1 MAEFVFRSEYPDVE
15 LVNEPLNETLYRVI
29 DRSANQKR
37 TAFVLA
43 ETHEVIS
50 YTKLRH
56 AILVIS
62 EYLESCKFGHQ
73 DIACAVLKNCWQFS
87 AIFVSIVS
95 RGGVLS
101 PASPLFTQNELQKQ
115 FIDSNSKIVFCQQYS
130 LESVLKAAPNCPKL
144 KTIILLDGPSHG
156 LPFGTIHLNDILKK
170 QPKCGQPNFC
180 SEIRIKSDILSCTNC
195 FSGVPKGTMLSHF
208 GLGNL
213 LKIASEHF
221 NTRVL
226 EKIDSNW
233 RFDQEYFIHLLPFYH
248 IYGKKLFVYFH
259 FFLGFGMMLYGI
271 LNGAQAVILEKF
283 VPELFLQMI
292 KIVPL
297 VPPIVIF
304 LSRSPLVDKYDLSS
318 LQFLFSGAA
327 PLGKEIIEAVCKR
340 LKSIKQISQAYGMT
354 EESMCSHLPVFGMEN
369 HAAAGRL
376 MANYEMKIIDLETS
390 KSLGYNKIG
399 EILIRSPT
407 LMLGYFNNPKAT
419 RECLDSDG
427 YLHTGDIGF
436 QDENGWTYVVDR
448 KKELIKVKGMQ
459 VAPAELEDLLLAH
472 PKVADCAVIGIAD
485 SKTGEKP
492 KAYVVVTAGSDL
504 TASELMKFVAD
515 RVASYKQLAE
525 VEFVS
530 EIEKS
535 PSGKILRRLL
545 RDRAKL

>member
-1 MAEFVFRSEYPDVE
+1 MADFVFRSEYPDVQ

-43 ETHEVIS
+43 ETNEAIS

-62 EYLESCKFGHQ
+62 EFLEDCQFGHQ

-87 AIFVSIVS
+87 AIFISVAT
-95 RGGVLS
+95 RGAILS

-144 KTIILLDGPSHG
+144 KTIIVLDGPLDG
-156 LPFGTIHLNDILKK
+156 LPSSTIHLDDILKR
-170 QPKCGQPNFC
+170 QPKSGKPNFC
-180 SEIRIKSDILSCTNC
+180 SKIKIKLDMLALPYSSGTT
-195 FSGVPKGTMLSHF
+195 GVPKGTMLSHF

-226 EKIDSNW
+226 KKIDPNW
-233 RFDQEYFIHLLPFYH
+233 RFDREYFIHLLPFYH
-248 IYGKKLFVYFH
+248 IY
-259 FFLGFGMMLYGI
+259 GFGMMLYGI

-283 VPELFLQMI
+283 VPELFLQVVERYKI
-292 KIVPL
+292 KVVPL

-327 PLGKEIIEAVCKR
+327 PLGKEIIETVCKR
-340 LKSIKQISQAYGMT
+340 LKNIKQISQAYGMT

-376 MANYEMKIIDLETS
+376 MANYEMKIVDLETS
-390 KSLGYNKIG
+390 QSLGYNKIG

-472 PKVADCAVIGIAD
+472 PKVADCAVIGIPD
-485 SKTGEKP
+485 LKTGEKP
-492 KAYVVVTAGSDL
+492 KAYVVVTAGSNL
-504 TASELMKFVAD
+504 TASELQKFVAD
-515 RVASYKQLAE
+515 RVASYKQLAQ